1 MFLATGPVTS
11 KTSAWRGEATKRSP
25 KRSMVERVNFQFAA
39 VARAGVHL
47 PDGETAAQTPA
58 RGRAQALGQGG
69 KVGVIGRRR
78 RLGERKLDETF
89 EQQLAHGRS

>member
-1 MFLATGPVTS
+1 
-11 KTSAWRGEATKRSP
+11 
-25 KRSMVERVNFQFAA
+25 MVERVNFQFAA